1 MLKFFKGQSIGYVI
15 KHMAVLPLALLVWLA
30 IEITNLFRPVFIVGL
45 SYKGRITHYMVP
57 MELHL
62 RNANQLNQKYTM
74 IFVMPA
80 ATPNE
85 AVRTI
90 YRRYSIIIDSHFP
103 KIIRSAFGILSVLL
117 KQRFNPKLAEW
128 QHLWRLDPATT
139 LNCDEL
145 KFGDE
150 LRQSL
155 GIPKDAQY
163 VCLGVKEAAY
173 YASITSE
180 SGYGQD
186 LSHQAK
192 DSRNVEIAN
201 YMLAATHLANLGIYV
216 VRVGSVVNAPL
227 PEDRHTSIIDYA
239 TKHRSELGDVVLGA
253 NCKFFICGVTG
264 SFIFAAAQN
273 RPIVYSDH
281 YFENDHRSPKLRID
295 QLPHS
300 VLITRMY
307 RDKNDCFLSFKSII
321 ENNIELLTDRN
332 LKRLDITPHAN
343 TPTEILEAVLELNS
357 RVDGNYHKLVDEE
370 LFQDK
375 FYGCFVPPF
384 PWREFPLMRVAS
396 SFLRKYSDLL

>member
-1 MLKFFKGQSIGYVI
+1 MLKYIRGRSFGYVI
-15 KHMAVLPLALLVWLA
+15 RFALATPLALLIWLC
-30 IEITNLFRPVFIVGL
+30 IEVVNIFRPVYIVGL
-45 SYKGRITHYMVP
+45 SYKGRITHYMAP

-62 RNANQLNQKYTM
+62 RNANRLNKKYIM

-90 YRRYSIIIDSHFP
+90 YRRYALIIDSHFP
-103 KIIRSAFGILSVLL
+103 NIIRSVFGMLSLLL
-117 KQRFNPKLAEW
+117 KRRFTPELTDWA
-128 QHLWRLDPATT
+128 HLWQLNPATT
-139 LNCDEL
+139 LTDNEL

-173 YASITSE
+173 YASITPE

-186 LSHQAK
+186 LSHQAI
-192 DSRNVEIAN
+192 DSRNVDIAN

-227 PEDRHTSIIDYA
+227 TKDRHKFIIDYA
-239 TKHRSELGDVVLGA
+239 IEARSELGDVVLSA
-253 NCKFFICGVTG
+253 NCKFFICGCTG
-264 SFIFAAAQN
+264 SFIFVAAQN
-273 RPIVYSDH
+273 RPIVYTDH
-281 YFENDHRSPKLRID
+281 YFENSNKDPIYRFD

-300 VLITRMY
+300 VLINRMY
-307 RDKNDCFLSFKSII
+307 RDKSGNLLSFKTII
-321 ENNIELLTDRN
+321 DRNIELTADSALEQMGV
-332 LKRLDITPHAN
+332 TPIPN
-343 TPTEILEAVLELNS
+343 SPTEILGAVSEMNQ
-357 RVDGNYHKLVDEE
+357 RIDNNFDHTAAEDY
-370 LFQDK
+370 FQDK
-375 FYGCFVPPF
+375 FYGNFYPPF
-384 PWREFPLMRVAS
+384 PWHEYALMRVAD

>member
-1 MLKFFKGQSIGYVI
+1 MLRYFRGRSFSYVFRFA
-15 KHMAVLPLALLVWLA
+15 MAAPLALLIWFC
-30 IEITNLFRPVFIVGL
+30 IEIINIFRPVYIVGL
-45 SYKGRITHYMVP
+45 SNKGRLSQYMRP
-57 MELHL
+57 MELYL
-62 RNANQLNQKYTM
+62 RNANQLNKKYKM

-80 ATPNE
+80 DTPNE

-90 YRRYSIIIDSHFP
+90 YRRYALIIDSHFP
-103 KIIRSAFGILSVLL
+103 KIIRIAFGMVSVLL
-117 KQRFNPKLAEW
+117 KLRFTPELPDY
-128 QHLWRLDPATT
+128 QHLWKLEPATT
-139 LNCDEL
+139 LNDEEL
-145 KFGDE
+145 KFGDD
-150 LRQSL
+150 LRQQL

-239 TKHRSELGDVVLGA
+239 TEHRSELGDVVLGA

-281 YFENDHRSPKLRID
+281 YIENDHRSPKLRLD

-307 RDKNDCFLSFKSII
+307 RDKNDCLLSFKSII
-321 ENNIELLTDRN
+321 ENNIELLTDKN

-357 RVDGNYHKLVDEE
+357 RVDGNYHELVDEE

-396 SFLRKYSDLL
+396 SFLRKYQDLL